1 MPRWSILCIDVFICA
16 FSLTLAFFL
25 RFNFASIPPHE
36 LKNFPIAYTLVLSVR
51 LLSFLFSKTYKG
63 VVRYTGARDSIRIL
77 ITVVA
82 GSVFLFIIN
91 LITRVVAGKY
101 YIPHSVVIIDALC
114 TMFVMICSRLAVK
127 AIYFENK
134 NPARE
139 KINILI

>member
-1 MPRWSILCIDVFICA
+1 MPRWSILCIDVIVCA

-51 LLSFLFSKTYKG
+51 LLSFLFSITYKG

-82 GSVFLFIIN
+82 GSILLFIIN
-91 LITRVVAGKY
+91 IITRFIAGNITY
-101 YIPHSVVIIDALC
+101 R
-114 TMFVMICSRLAVK
+114 TRL
-127 AIYFENK
+127 
-134 NPARE
+134 
-139 KINILI
+139 